1 MVVSFGRIGRHIWPY
16 QQILFWDILFG
27 QSFVEIFG
35 LNLKRQGHKI
45 ICGDNRLQ
53 SKYAVFLCLTPP
65 PLCQAYRV
73 QKIMMHQI
81 LEL

>member
-1 MVVSFGRIGRHIWPY
+1 LEELADIFGYY

-53 SKYAVFLCLTPP
+53 LKYAVFLCPTPP
-65 PLCQAYRV
+65 PSVRHIEYR
-73 QKIMMHQI
+73 K
-81 LEL
+81 L

>member
-1 MVVSFGRIGRHIWPY
+1 VLKLVNLGEQPYY

-35 LNLKRQGHKI
+35 LNLNRQGHKI

-53 SKYAVFLCLTPP
+53 LKYAVFFMSDPP

-81 LEL
+81 LGL